1 MLSAGSAKRNQRAM
15 KSFADYHRSFYY
27 RHLGVVGFVGI
38 MGSLL
43 ISQLPVIASTMP
55 CIIITTTFTQTELC
69 VATHNSVALN
79 VVAYIMQG
87 IAEQFNKTIEGVE
100 VAQ

>member
-69 VATHNSVALN
+69 VATHNSVATTC
-79 VVAYIMQG
+79 VAFVLEG
-87 IAEQFNKTIEGVE
+87 IADQVDRKVMLDS
-100 VAQ
+100 QS